1 MEQQK
6 NNKKEPVYD
15 LIDIEKI
22 KALMRQEGM
31 DAETLA
37 QKAGISPRTVCR
49 LLNGADQ
56 RYLSIKIPLNIARV
70 LNIPLDDIVL
80 TSKALDKYRKGE

>member
-1 MEQQK
+1 MKQQK
-6 NNKKEPVYD
+6 NNKKEPVYN

-37 QKAGISPRTVCR
+37 RKAGISPRTVFR

-80 TSKALDKYRKGE
+80 TSKALGKYRKGE